1 MLEELLRGSLDHC
14 VKCTICETAC
24 PVSNVT
30 PLFGGTEVHRAAGRA
45 LPRGRRALG
54 RDVGRLLLGL
64 RDLHAG
70 LPAGREDR
78 RDQRPGA
85 QQAQAPEGRAAARPH
100 HHAPD
105 VARARGDA
113 GGEDRQLDDR
123 QAPAA
128 DPRREAAEGPP
139 RRAGA
144 RLRRA
149 ALLALGAQARE
160 PASTGRK
167 VVYFHGCG
175 TEYYEPRGGREA
187 RRHPRAQRLRGR
199 GPQAG
204 LLRAAAAVQR
214 PVRRRAQG
222 RAAPGAQP
230 GAARARRRTR
240 SSSATRRAAR

>member
-30 PLFGGTEVHRAAGRA
+30 PLFAGPKYTGPQAERY
-45 LPRGRRALG
+45 RVRRRALG

-105 VARARGDA
+105 VARARGHA

-123 QAPAA
+123 LAPAA
-128 DPRREAAEGPP
+128 GPRREAAEGPP

-144 RLRRA
+144 RVRRA
-149 ALLALGAQARE
+149 GASRAGR
-160 PASTGRK
+160 ASTR
-167 VVYFHGCG
+167 
-175 TEYYEPRGGREA
+175 A
-187 RRHPRAQRLRGR
+187 RAPAARSSTST
-199 GPQAG
+199 
-204 LLRAAAAVQR
+204 AAA
-214 PVRRRAQG
+214 PSTTSRRRA
-222 RAAPGAQP
+222 
-230 GAARARRRTR
+230 R
-240 SSSATRRAAR
+240 SSSPSSSTTASRSRSPSRTAAGCRCSPAACSTTRARSCCAWRANLAPHVQRRGHDHRRQRRRAAR